1 MLDSWNAPGAPVI
14 EFDRQIMEDIRLAA
28 VEGFLRIRHGGVEV
42 GGVLFGTHVDGRIR
56 IVAHRPIECE
66 HIAGPSFTLSPG
78 DEKRLEGLFAGAA
91 ADEEL
96 QGLEPVGWYH
106 SHTRSDIFLS
116 ESDVQ
121 IHDRHFRQPWQVALV
136 LRPRGL
142 EPTRAGFFVR
152 NAEGSLQRESSL
164 REFHLE
170 PLPKEQRRKPRVAST
185 GESAPEEQAVP
196 PPVPTPTPSQE
207 PPRVPEICTA
217 IEPLRPAL
225 AINFARPNRK
235 LRIARIVAAG
245 VMVASLAAAL
255 TTWSRNSHTVTRPSV
270 GLRLV
275 GSTEQMSIE
284 WNTTTDVVRRAQSAS
299 LEVDDGGNVQLVPID
314 VAALRSG
321 RVTYI
326 RQSGNVNVRLTIHTD
341 GGEVGERAYFLGPAP
356 VRPEP
361 IEPPKTVPTPVS
373 LEPVRQTIERKQT
386 PPRRTQLSFDSINNK
401 KPALAL
407 LPVDEPPRLEFFH
420 ARLQGGTPGAVAW
433 TALPANPPREAT
445 PRPVSGRA
453 IWTGL
458 LKRSGL
464 LKIDGSRTST
474 GFLSGTLPDKNMRVV
489 AYPAELTDVG
499 VFVYVPMQRTP
510 PSEPASAQNGWNQTS
525 YVYDPERSRDVR
537 IMDVGP
543 SMVTVRSDNRNLSM
557 IVFDWKTVD

>member
-66 HIAGPSFTLSPG
+66 HIAGPSFTLSPS
-78 DEKRLEGLFAGAA
+78 DEKRLEGLFADSA

-106 SHTRSDIFLS
+106 SHNRSDIFLS

-142 EPTRAGFFVR
+142 EPTRAGFFFR
-152 NAEGSLQRESSL
+152 NEQGVLYRDCSLN
-164 REFHLE
+164 EFRLE
-170 PLPKEQRRKPRVAST
+170 PLPKEQRLKPRVVSSREPIRET
-185 GESAPEEQAVP
+185 PAVT
-196 PPVPTPTPSQE
+196 TPAPSQE
-207 PPRVPEICTA
+207 PARVPEVCTS

-225 AINFARPNRK
+225 AFNFARPNRK

-245 VMVASLAAAL
+245 VMLASLAAAF
-255 TTWSRNSHTVTRPSV
+255 TWSRSTHSATRPTV

-299 LEVDDGGNVQLVPID
+299 LEVDDGGNVQSVTID
-314 VAALRSG
+314 VAALLSG

-341 GGEVGERAYFLGPAP
+341 SGDVGERAYFLGPAP
-356 VRPEP
+356 VRPQP
-361 IEPPKTVPTPVS
+361 IDAPKSVPTPVS
-373 LEPVRQTIERKQT
+373 LEPVRQTIERKQSP
-386 PPRRTQLSFDSINNK
+386 PPRRTQISFDSTK
-401 KPALAL
+401 KPVLGL

-420 ARLQGGTPGAVAW
+420 ARLQTGAPGPAAW
-433 TALPANPPREAT
+433 TALPVNPPRETT
-445 PRPVSGRA
+445 PRPLTGRA

-458 LKRSGL
+458 LKRNGL
-464 LKIDGSRTST
+464 LKIDGSRAST
-474 GFLSGTLPDKNMRVV
+474 GFLSGSLPDRNIRLV
-489 AYPAELTDVG
+489 AYPAELADDG
-499 VFVYVPMQRTP
+499 VYVYVPTQRTP
-510 PSEPASAQNGWNQTS
+510 PTEPATAQNGWNQTS

-537 IMDVGP
+537 IMNVGP
-543 SMVTVRSDNRNLSM
+543 SSITVRSDHRNLSM